1 MHSFI
6 RSILLI
12 FSSFLFMAVSCEIE
26 EDEESMSINRNTV
39 LEGHLF
45 KSCEQTEV
53 YAHLDLFFYEK
64 QGFNLS
70 GDKIKYLGTTRTND
84 AGYYRF
90 DVGSCT
96 NGKDIEVNDG
106 NGDLLFTTAC
116 AGDVGYINYDRA
128 SGFAHIENPLKIMTD
143 SSFSDLD
150 TLYVG
155 FIGASTTVSVFGP
168 FENGQVINSGNIL
181 KPIPPGGLISMPIG
195 VPVTSNAFWGI
206 GKANFECAR
215 FFSGCRNNTNFIPV
229 SQKVCQMGD
238 TIYLDLSLARNWASL

>member
-1 MHSFI
+1 
-6 RSILLI
+6 
-12 FSSFLFMAVSCEIE
+12 MAVSCEIE

-70 GDKIKYLGTTRTND
+70 GDKIKYLGTTRTNA

-96 NGKDIEVNDG
+96 NGKDIEVSDG
-106 NGDLLFTTAC
+106 NVDLLFTTAC
-116 AGDVGYINYDRA
+116 AGDVGYINRDRA
-128 SGFAHIENPLKIMTD
+128 SGIPYSESPIKLLIDTALNST
-143 SSFSDLD
+143 D

-155 FIGASTTVSVFGP
+155 FEAVNTMVEQSGP
-168 FENGQVINSGNIL
+168 FFSGQILFSGNTH
-181 KPIPPGGLISMPIG
+181 IPSSPNGYISSPIG
-195 VPVTSNAFWGI
+195 VELERDVYWAI
-206 GKANFECAR
+206 GKENFICVR
-215 FFSGCRNNTNFIPV
+215 SLSNCRNDTNYLITT
-229 SQKVCQMGD
+229 QRYCQMGD
-238 TIYLDLSLARNWASL
+238 TIYLDLSLARNWAAI

>member
-1 MHSFI
+1 
-6 RSILLI
+6 
-12 FSSFLFMAVSCEIE
+12 MAVSCEIE
-26 EDEESMSINRNTV
+26 EDEESVSIDRNTV

-70 GDKIKYLGTTRTND
+70 GDKIKYLGTTRTNN

-106 NGDLLFTTAC
+106 NGDLLFSTAC
-116 AGDVGYINYDRA
+116 AGDVGYINFDRA
-128 SGFAHIENPLKIMTD
+128 SGFEYAEHMVKIFTD
-143 SSFSDLD
+143 SVLSDKD

-155 FIGASTTVSVFGP
+155 FSAYPTIVIIPGP
-168 FENGQVINSGNIL
+168 FNNGQVFYSGRYLLPRNPAGSISA
-181 KPIPPGGLISMPIG
+181 LIGAESKG
-195 VPVTSNAFWGI
+195 TALWGI
-206 GKANFECAR
+206 GKENFDCAR
-215 FFSGCRNNTNFIPV
+215 NYRCTNDTNTIRTIQRF
-229 SQKVCQMGD
+229 CQMGD